1 MFGFHTAEERITA
14 LHGKYGAG
22 GGVKR
27 LKDTTTLP
35 TARDYPHPIGLWIIS
50 QGNGVGRTAVSD
62 YYVVYGFCGAPLI
75 HVLQDNKTCSRT
87 EFGGQRRKA
96 FERYN
101 CVSARTRVSTPHRA
115 MDTLAGKWCWA
126 DGSERLL
133 RGLRILRCAASY
145 PQAQTFPLAKY

>member
-1 MFGFHTAEERITA
+1 MFDFHTAEERITA
-14 LHGKYGAG
+14 LRGKCGADG
-22 GGVKR
+22 GGRR

-35 TARDYPHPIGLWIIS
+35 PARDYPHPIIIS
-50 QGNGVGRTAVSD
+50 QGNGVGQTAVSD

-87 EFGGQRRKA
+87 EFGGRRRKA

-101 CVSARTRVSTPHRA
+101 CVSARTRLSTSYRA
-115 MDTLAGKWCWA
+115 MDNLAGKWTWA

-133 RGLRILRCAASY
+133 RGLRILQCAASY